1 MAITYTNQI
10 GTVMDSLEKLLEA
23 EFNLPVSW
31 DEPKGTESFVL
42 TPDGDALVDLIS
54 GGQTRTYTIT
64 IRYVMSKPG
73 KFENVKTHLTKR
85 AERVKRLFAPD
96 NYSNYS
102 PSGSYKWHD
111 ARISS
116 IEYTQDEESPEIKQS
131 DILFECTV
139 QESS

>member
-1 MAITYTNQI
+1 
-10 GTVMDSLEKLLEA
+10 MDSLEKLLEA

-42 TPDGDALVDLIS
+42 TPDGDDLIELHNNA
-54 GGQTRTYTIT
+54 QTRNYTIT
-64 IRYVMSKPG
+64 ILYVMAKPG

-111 ARISS
+111 ARITS
-116 IEYTQDEESPEIKQS
+116 IEYNQDEENPEIKQS